1 MTNQRANRNPA
12 PAAKMEQK
20 ERRGRR
26 VPITCRLFL
35 FGEDDFEAEARV
47 LDLSAGGCRAES
59 CSPVEVGMEL
69 KLSLFLTDHPWPI
82 RIDGAIVRW
91 ISGESFG
98 LEFFSIRPTV
108 QDRIRKFVRGHPVGK
123 LL

>member
-1 MTNQRANRNPA
+1 MNQPVNRNSA
-12 PAAKMEQK
+12 PAAKAEQK

-35 FGEDDFEAEARV
+35 FGDNDFEAEARV

-59 CSPVEVGMEL
+59 SSPLEMGMEL

-91 ISGESFG
+91 VSGDTFG
-98 LEFFSIRPTV
+98 VEFFSIRPAV
-108 QDRIRKFVRGHPVGK
+108 QDRIRKFVRDHPAGK
-123 LL
+123 LSL

>member
-1 MTNQRANRNPA
+1 MDQAANQGQGRG
-12 PAAKMEQK
+12 AATKGELR

-26 VPITCRLFL
+26 VPIQCRLFL
-35 FGEDDFEAEARV
+35 FGENDFEAEARV

-59 CSPVEVGMEL
+59 DSPVALGMEL

-91 ISGESFG
+91 VSGDTFG
-98 LEFFSIRPTV
+98 LEFFSIRPAV
-108 QDRIRKFVRGHPVGK
+108 QDRIRKFVRDHPAGK
-123 LL
+123 L

>member
-1 MTNQRANRNPA
+1 MNQPVNRNPV
-12 PAAKMEQK
+12 PASKAEPK

-26 VPITCRLFL
+26 VPIECRLL
-35 FGEDDFEAEARV
+35 HFGAKDFEAEARV

-59 CSPVEVGMEL
+59 SSPVEVGMEL

-91 ISGESFG
+91 VSGDTFVV
-98 LEFFSIRPTV
+98 EFFSIRPAV
-108 QDRIRKFVRGHPVGK
+108 QDRIRKFVRDHPAGK
-123 LL
+123 L